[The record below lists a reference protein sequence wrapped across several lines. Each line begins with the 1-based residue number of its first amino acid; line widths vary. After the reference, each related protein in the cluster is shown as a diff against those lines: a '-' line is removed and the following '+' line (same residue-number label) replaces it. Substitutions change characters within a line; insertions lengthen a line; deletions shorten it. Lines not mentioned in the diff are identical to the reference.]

1 MVLQEI
7 TTIKLNL
14 FTLRQSYKQLQ
25 TKYFKKMK
33 NLFNFRSIGLAILV
47 SIFALN
53 ISAQGPGGGRQMTEE
68 DIKERSENTAKTLGL
83 NKDQHKKIEAVDMDF
98 YNKMQIERQKMRSAG
113 GPPAEGDRQ
122 AMREKM
128 GKMMD
133 DRNAQYEEILTP
145 DQYKKFIEIQEQ
157 RRNEM
162 REQRQQSNPD
172 SGGSEKSERGRGR
185 N

>member
-1 MVLQEI
+1 
-7 TTIKLNL
+7 
-14 FTLRQSYKQLQ
+14 
-25 TKYFKKMK
+25 MK
-33 NLFNFRSIGLAILV
+33 NLFNLRSIGLAILV
-47 SIFALN
+47 SIITLN
-53 ISAQGPGGGRQMTEE
+53 ISAQGPGGGRQMTED

-83 NKDQHKKIEAVDMDF
+83 DKDQHKKIEAVDMDF

-113 GPPAEGDRQ
+113 GPPPDREE
-122 AMREKM
+122 MREKM

-133 DRNAQYEEILTP
+133 DRNAEYEKVLTP
-145 DQYKKFIEIQEQ
+145 EQYKKFIEIQEQ

-172 SGGSEKSERGRGR
+172 GGGSEKSERGRGR

>member
-14 FTLRQSYKQLQ
+14 FTLRQSYKRLQ

-33 NLFNFRSIGLAILV
+33 NLFNLRSIGLAILV
-47 SIFALN
+47 SIFTLN

-68 DIKERSENTAKTLGL
+68 DIKERSGNTAETLGL
-83 NKDQHKKIEAVDMDF
+83 DKDQHKKIEAVDMDF

-113 GPPAEGDRQ
+113 GPPAEGDRE

-128 GKMMD
+128 RKMND
-133 DRNAQYEEILTP
+133 DRNSQYEEILTP
-145 DQYKKFIEIQEQ
+145 KQYKKFIEIQEQ
-157 RRNEM
+157 RRTEM
-162 REQRQQSNPD
+162 RQQRQESNPD
-172 SGGSEKSERGRGR
+172 GESGEKSERGRGR